1 MDVDDLLL
9 TLSEKKED
17 ASTSRK
23 QETNKTVWKE
33 EREKSYV
40 RHTAKRNN
48 GHYKK
53 RTILSDILKGN
64 DIEDEVWVSVLDAI
78 IFVVRF
84 MIGMSKVA
92 WLLVIL
98 RVALSIAL
106 MVHEPVYDGTFD
118 EFLSQLNKM
127 IENKK
132 IDFDLLKKVTKA
144 IMFLIFPYLRT
155 LVSHIFKK
163 KKENDTNTDKAE
175 VKGNGSN
182 ESEKNEKDKQEVTDN
197 VNTSKQE
204 DDN

>member
-1 MDVDDLLL
+1 
-9 TLSEKKED
+9 
-17 ASTSRK
+17 
-23 QETNKTVWKE
+23 
-33 EREKSYV
+33 
-40 RHTAKRNN
+40 
-48 GHYKK
+48 
-53 RTILSDILKGN
+53 
-64 DIEDEVWVSVLDAI
+64 
-78 IFVVRF
+78 